1 MFIIA
6 GITGNTGAA
15 AARALLAEGQPVRTL
30 LRDPAR
36 LPGWAAGAEAFAA
49 ELTDAAAL
57 TRAFAGATAAYIL
70 VPTNPQVADPMR
82 PYVDVALA
90 VREAARAA
98 GLPRLVFLSSEGA
111 QHATGNGPIRGL
123 HVAEAILADAAPEVV
138 FLRPSFFQENWQAVW
153 PVAAAHGVLPIFLA
167 DAAARRPMIA
177 TADIG
182 AEAARLLREAAP
194 PRVVELAGA
203 ATSAADVAA
212 AMAARL
218 GKPVQVVQPPREAW
232 EGALQQAGL
241 AAPYAAKVAEMYEGI
256 NSGPVGFSGQPRQA
270 LTAFAETLAA
280 WAIPA

>member
-15 AARALLAEGQPVRTL
+15 AARALLAQGQPVRAL
-30 LRDPAR
+30 LRDASR
-36 LPGWAAGAEAFAA
+36 LPGWAVGAEAFAA

-57 TRAFAGATAAYIL
+57 TRAFAGATAAYLL
-70 VPTNPQVADPMR
+70 VPPAPQAADPVR
-82 PYVDVALA
+82 PYIDVALA

-153 PVAAAHGVLPIFLA
+153 PVAAAHGVLPTFLA

-182 AEAARLLREAAP
+182 AEAARLLREVAP
-194 PRVVELAGA
+194 RRVVELAGT

-218 GKPVQVVQPPREAW
+218 GRPVQVVQPPRAAW
-232 EGALQQAGL
+232 EGALQEAGL
-241 AAPYAAKVAEMYEGI
+241 PAPFAAKIAEMYEGI
-256 NSGPVGFSGQPRQA
+256 NSGHVGFTGTPRQA
-270 LTAFAETLAA
+270 RTGFAETLAG

>member
-15 AARALLAEGQPVRTL
+15 AARALLAEGQPVRAL

-241 AAPYAAKVAEMYEGI
+241 AAPYAAKIAEMYDGI
-256 NSGPVGFSGQPRQA
+256 NSGHVGFSGQPRQA
-270 LTAFAETLAA
+270 RTAFAETLAA